1 MGIRGFRSSI
11 RDKSG
16 IPYCAVTPDELLQ
29 FPMVIC
35 RKNPIKVVID
45 GNNLCHHVLQAIMK
59 QHEANCYDYL
69 SVVTFVET
77 YLNSLKSAHIG
88 IDSCFY
94 DVLTD
99 IEKRDPEG
107 KVRNKL
113 ERASQ
118 YRGDEGED
126 KRNKVIQKSDCL
138 PFPQVCVMAVKA
150 GVLNFFNG
158 KTDRIHYGCKD
169 PDRCGSMWCF
179 TNREIAKYAMKKG
192 LFVLTDDHDFLIFPV
207 KGIISIY
214 DTLEN
219 CDTIASLRCVV
230 SRKRLLRYLRLSSF
244 QLELIPVFVG
254 DDFVKPSYGSS
265 GSSDSGEQ
273 KPLRITQA
281 VKIIRRLHA
290 KSEGELLNGNSHL
303 IEEGISQETV
313 NPIPS
318 LDELRNRYRTV
329 KRKYDIDSYPEFP
342 LSLLTDDREKEQEV
356 YEACGISRSRGQ
368 SNQLRID
375 DLRGLVECYRTTYS
389 SFLIDFIFVPRICL
403 PVTLFFQNR
412 NRKNGAVS

>member
-1 MGIRGFRSSI
+1 M
-11 RDKSG
+11 
-16 IPYCAVTPDELLQ
+16 
-29 FPMVIC
+29 
-35 RKNPIKVVID
+35 
-45 GNNLCHHVLQAIMK
+45 
-59 QHEANCYDYL
+59 
-69 SVVTFVET
+69 
-77 YLNSLKSAHIG
+77 
-88 IDSCFY
+88 
-94 DVLTD
+94 
-99 IEKRDPEG
+99 
-107 KVRNKL
+107 
-113 ERASQ
+113 
-118 YRGDEGED
+118 
-126 KRNKVIQKSDCL
+126 
-138 PFPQVCVMAVKA
+138 
-150 GVLNFFNG
+150 
-158 KTDRIHYGCKD
+158 
-169 PDRCGSMWCF
+169 
-179 TNREIAKYAMKKG
+179 
-192 LFVLTDDHDFLIFPV
+192 
-207 KGIISIY
+207 
-214 DTLEN
+214 
-219 CDTIASLRCVV
+219 
-230 SRKRLLRYLRLSSF
+230 
-244 QLELIPVFVG
+244 ELIPVFVG

-318 LDELRNRYRTV
+318 LDELRNRYRIV

-356 YEACGISRSRGQ
+356 YETCGISRSRGQ

-403 PVTLFFQNR
+403 PVTLFFQNH

>member
-1 MGIRGFRSSI
+1 MGIHGFMKFI
-11 RDKSG
+11 HEQCFPD
-16 IPYCAVTPDELLQ
+16 CFVTPDESLQ

-35 RKNPIKVVID
+35 RKEPITVVID

-69 SVVTFVET
+69 YVANFVKD
-77 YLNSLKSAHIG
+77 YLNRLKSAHID

-150 GVLNFFNG
+150 GVLNVFNG
-158 KTDRIHYGCKD
+158 ETDKIHYGCKD

-207 KGIISIY
+207 KGIVSIS
-214 DTLEN
+214 DTLGK
-219 CDTIASLRCVV
+219 CGTIANPKCVV
-230 SRKRLLRYLRLSSF
+230 CRDLLLRHLRLSSDR
-244 QLELIPVFVG
+244 LKLIPVFVG
-254 DDFVKPSYGSS
+254 NDFVKPSYGSS
-265 GSSDSGEQ
+265 GSSDSR
-273 KPLRITQA
+273 KNKSPLYIGYGL
-281 VKIIRRLHA
+281 IGFIRDLDA
-290 KSEGELLNGNSHL
+290 KSEERLLNSIRRSKKGKYQT
-303 IEEGISQETV
+303 IIRFM
-313 NPIPS
+313 PS
-318 LDELRNRYRTV
+318 LDELGKRYRTV

-356 YEACGISRSRGQ
+356 YEACGISQGRYQ
-368 SNQLRID
+368 SNQLIVD
-375 DLRGLVECYRTTYS
+375 DLRGLVGYYKTTYS